1 MLAFSKYVDEN
12 KKKPKGEYGD
22 ANEYLP
28 NPSDKFHISYKSPA
42 ILDDITE
49 QKPFSIAGET
59 KTDPYEENQPGD
71 KFKSKPMNFQDF
83 DELLIGFEYH
93 PQKSDTILANNDT
106 RAMFGIVSPS
116 ELALSNFET
125 QAGTSNR
132 INRLQRQKDYG
143 ESMELIRENDKN
155 IDKENDLEFDE
166 HYSNF
171 MKMYKDEVAE
181 LPSNKK
187 SEFREAVQGV
197 KARDKIR
204 KKGLK
209 SKTIISPVSGETI
222 PPVIEQII
230 ESKEKKDAKKVEQK
244 KDTSQP
250 EKIKPVKPNAQEQQ
264 EPAQPK
270 AEGKGKG
277 RKEMIREGFI
287 APKPKA
293 QQQQEPAEPKKAERK
308 EGNEEIMEQEKPQK
322 KTPKKSQWTR
332 GQIQVEKIREP
343 ETEKIEEKPTLD
355 NLEKQSI
362 KQLKIL
368 AKAMEVKSYSKMN
381 KAELKANIEAKIR
394 EKEQEELYKPVRI
407 MRKRK
412 VLTPKKQLRKFMAD
426 IL

>member
-1 MLAFSKYVDEN
+1 
-12 KKKPKGEYGD
+12 
-22 ANEYLP
+22 
-28 NPSDKFHISYKSPA
+28 
-42 ILDDITE
+42 
-49 QKPFSIAGET
+49 
-59 KTDPYEENQPGD
+59 
-71 KFKSKPMNFQDF
+71 MNFKDF

-93 PQKSDTILANNDT
+93 PQKSDTILADNDT
-106 RAMFGIVSPS
+106 KAMFGVVSPS

-181 LPSNKK
+181 LPSDKK

-230 ESKEKKDAKKVEQK
+230 ESKKKKLAKKVEQK

-270 AEGKGKG
+270 AEGKGKR
-277 RKEMIREGFI
+277 RKEKINEGFT
-287 APKPKA
+287 PPRPKA
-293 QQQQEPAEPKKAERK
+293 IEQEPAEPKKAERK
-308 EGNEEIMEQEKPQK
+308 EGNEEIMEQEKPKK
-322 KTPKKSQWTR
+322 KTPQKGQWTR

-343 ETEKIEEKPTLD
+343 ETEKIEEKQALD
-355 NLEKQSI
+355 NLKDQTK
-362 KQLKIL
+362 KQLTII
-368 AKAMEVKSYSKMN
+368 AKAMDVKNFSKMN
-381 KAELKANIEAKIR
+381 KAELKASIEEKIR
-394 EKEQEELYKPVRI
+394 EKEDEMNKAELKASIEELNKPIRI

-412 VLTPKKQLRKFMAD
+412 ILPPKKALTQKSLRKFMV
-426 IL
+426 